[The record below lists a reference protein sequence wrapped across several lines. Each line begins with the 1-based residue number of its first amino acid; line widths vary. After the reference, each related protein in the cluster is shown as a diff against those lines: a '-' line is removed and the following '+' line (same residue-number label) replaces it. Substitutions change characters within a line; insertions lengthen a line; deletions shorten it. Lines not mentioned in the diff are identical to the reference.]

1 MYDKGHEGDQDG
13 HVHSRTQGEADV
25 MNKHANKLNNFISK
39 VKKFGPMSESQR
51 ARIQNKIKSLE
62 GQYYKTRDSIGNV
75 HKQRD
80 QEFEDLFGDGK

>member
-1 MYDKGHEGDQDG
+1 
-13 HVHSRTQGEADV
+13 
-25 MNKHANKLNNFISK
+25 
-39 VKKFGPMSESQR
+39 MSESQR
-51 ARIQNKIKSLE
+51 ARVQDKIKSLE